1 MSHKNVSSL
10 LRFEI
15 EQINQLLKTYHDLF
29 EKSRK
34 EEPDLLEVTAIASVL
49 HSFYNGLEN
58 IFSTI
63 AKNIDDRFP
72 NGQFWHR
79 DLLIQM
85 SEENENRKSVLSN
98 ELKNTLSE
106 YLGFRH
112 FFRHAYSFTLEW
124 SELKKPAFEI
134 YDVWNQVKLSLERFL
149 SILEANDATLD

>member
-10 LRFEI
+10 LRFEM
-15 EQINQLLKTYHDLF
+15 EQINQLLQTYHDLL
-29 EKSRK
+29 EKSRI
-34 EEPDLLEVTAIASVL
+34 EEPNLLEVTAIASVL

-63 AKNIDDRFP
+63 AKKIDDRFP
-72 NGQFWHR
+72 TGQFWHR

-85 SEENENRKSVLSN
+85 SEENEKRNAILSD

-124 SELKKPAFEI
+124 SELKKPTSEI
-134 YDVWNQVKLSLERFL
+134 FDTWNQVKLSLDRFL
-149 SILEANDATLD
+149 STLDANDSLMD